1 MKQLPE
7 NWTGNTEANEDSVF
21 LTQEERATALR
32 NNINWAIEYSCRIDD
47 SIQKQMDYLESKA
60 WQGMSY
66 GSMPM
71 ANRDLKSLMEIIDS
85 IKELTEDDEV
95 YSYD

>member
-1 MKQLPE
+1 MRKL
-7 NWTGNTEANEDSVF
+7 TDS
-21 LTQEERATALR
+21 ERATALR

-60 WQGMSY
+60 LSFRHL
-66 GSMPM
+66 PI

-95 YSYD
+95 CSYD

>member
-7 NWTGNTEANEDSVF
+7 ANEDF
-21 LTQEERATALR
+21 LILTKEETANALR
-32 NNINWAIEYSCRIDD
+32 NNINWAIEYICRVDD

-60 WQGMSY
+60 LSFRHL
-66 GSMPM
+66 PM
-71 ANRDLKSLMEIIDS
+71 ANRDLKGLMEIIDS

-95 YSYD
+95 

>member
-1 MKQLPE
+1 MRKLS
-7 NWTGNTEANEDSVF
+7 DS
-21 LTQEERATALR
+21 ERATALR
-32 NNINWAIEYSCRIDD
+32 NNINWAIEYACRIDD

-60 WQGMSY
+60 LSY
-66 GSMPM
+66 SHLPT

-95 YSYD
+95 